1 MTRTLRPIAPS
12 RGRLLRGPAGEA
24 VCSPLEDD
32 EFHSAENVRILEAW
46 NVSEDP
52 AVSIARARLAP
63 GQATE
68 VHVLSQTTERYLVLR
83 GTGRVEVGK
92 LPPTEVGPGD
102 IVLIPAGTPQRI
114 RNPGDEDLVFY
125 CICTPRFDESDYR
138 RAAPGALRCDDE

>member
-52 AVSIARARLAP
+52 AVSI
-63 GQATE
+63 
-68 VHVLSQTTERYLVLR
+68 
-83 GTGRVEVGK
+83 
-92 LPPTEVGPGD
+92 PPTEVGPGD